1 MVTQRNNIV
10 YTFWILTTPFFYT
23 HIAPPA
29 FVKDTT
35 PAVELLSFVKQS
47 RLTFFSDL
55 VEQVMNSIDNNILE
69 NDILP
74 VIYPILKWKR
84 VANKDLYESA
94 HTAVIS
100 AFLAEKPVSREL
112 AGVYSKILIEVKS
125 KKKKKKIKVSSMF
138 MSYYMIEFP

>member
-1 MVTQRNNIV
+1 MLTEKKSVYMCINLLLIV
-10 YTFWILTTPFFYT
+10 S
-23 HIAPPA
+23 PA
-29 FVKDTT
+29 FVKDDI
-35 PAVELLSFVKQS
+35 PSVELLSIVKQS

-55 VEQVMNSIDNNILE
+55 VEQVMSSIDDAVLE

-84 VANKDLYESA
+84 IENKDLYESA

-112 AGVYSKILIEVKS
+112 AGVYSKILIEVRDREITV
-125 KKKKKKIKVSSMF
+125 KKKK
-138 MSYYMIEFP
+138 